1 MAVPHPKGLHQ
12 VLSCIYQQVN
22 QHWRTLFMP
31 ESKTTKNST
40 PPTEETSPIEAAKLR
55 MARGLSV
62 LSSAI
67 ICTGLYTI
75 CLCVLI
81 SAIFDLMSRV
91 FLSRAAPPDTFG
103 LIAGLAAIGMII
115 FSLLALI
122 CEIRAL
128 YEFSKC
134 KIILPQDAPGII
146 QGIVCCLILGAI
158 FAYAAEESPALSFF
172 SFWGSAALIPMFIM
186 KLCSHYQQQDLEKK
200 CQVFLTLSFFPVVFY
215 CLQGTNFV
223 KEQLPLI
230 LIAAISVHIGY
241 MVYGIM
247 ICRTF
252 SKRLKSGQLPEV
264 EPTPEPPKDVK
275 KSPSQ

>member
-1 MAVPHPKGLHQ
+1 
-12 VLSCIYQQVN
+12 
-22 QHWRTLFMP
+22 MP

-134 KIILPQDAPGII
+134 KIILPQGAPGII
-146 QGIVCCLILGAI
+146 QAVICCLVLGAI
-158 FAYAAEESPALSFF
+158 LSRSPRTFLQESPALSFF
-172 SFWGSAALIPMFIM
+172 SFWSAQTLTVTSCSLAELVVNPGFGEGQVNPSTCLRPNALNCPASTWTAV
-186 KLCSHYQQQDLEKK
+186 L
-200 CQVFLTLSFFPVVFY
+200 
-215 CLQGTNFV
+215 N
-223 KEQLPLI
+223 
-230 LIAAISVHIGY
+230 
-241 MVYGIM
+241 
-247 ICRTF
+247 
-252 SKRLKSGQLPEV
+252 LK
-264 EPTPEPPKDVK
+264 
-275 KSPSQ
+275 